1 MCQPSEG
8 RRSPP
13 GGSSLSG
20 GLGAAAPRSEAGSVQ
35 YNQWELQNTPVT
47 TKRRGWG
54 STAQRSLVYCCA
66 LRGSPLPHRPP
77 RVSSLAANCAA
88 ESTTCDYAM
97 SNEEAMRGDHFNR
110 FSSIAKVLLQ
120 MLQQR
125 HHDYIKTRTAATH
138 RTRWILSHAC
148 FPGRPPPRIFSR
160 PPLHSSTSFSPS
172 W

>member
-1 MCQPSEG
+1 MTELTSQKATQRRGEG
-8 RRSPP
+8 RQNLTHPFSEFGSAECRGTPP
-13 GGSSLSG
+13 G
-20 GLGAAAPRSEAGSVQ
+20 AVCA
-35 YNQWELQNTPVT
+35 VT
-47 TKRRGWG
+47 RVKRTEKLRLFDKKHG
-54 STAQRSLVYCCA
+54 RYCCA

-77 RVSSLAANCAA
+77 QVSSLAANGAA

-110 FSSIAKVLLQ
+110 FSSIAQVLLQ

-125 HHDYIKTRTAATH
+125 HHDYIKTRTAAIH

-148 FPGRPPPRIFSR
+148 FPGRPPPRIFPR

>member
-1 MCQPSEG
+1 MSFRTCETLGERGESAVAPRVALRREG
-8 RRSPP
+8 RGRARGRPYCKRIF
-13 GGSSLSG
+13 LHF
-20 GLGAAAPRSEAGSVQ
+20 
-35 YNQWELQNTPVT
+35 YNDVKEKLRLFD
-47 TKRRGWG
+47 KKHGR
-54 STAQRSLVYCCA
+54 YCCA

-125 HHDYIKTRTAATH
+125 HHDYIKTRTAAIH
-138 RTRWILSHAC
+138 RTRWILPHAF
-148 FPGRPPPRIFSR
+148 FPGRTPPRIFSR
-160 PPLHSSTSFSPS
+160 PPLHSSTPFSPS
-172 W
+172 C

>member
-1 MCQPSEG
+1 MCWNSTFQRMFERFSDPTDFFIHSYNTHHIHAPSAQVDKKLRLFDKKHG
-8 RRSPP
+8 R
-13 GGSSLSG
+13 
-20 GLGAAAPRSEAGSVQ
+20 
-35 YNQWELQNTPVT
+35 
-47 TKRRGWG
+47 
-54 STAQRSLVYCCA
+54 YCCA

-125 HHDYIKTRTAATH
+125 HHDYIKTRTAAIH

-160 PPLHSSTSFSPS
+160 PPPPSSTPFSPS
-172 W
+172 C